1 MMKNYQNHAMTDAEA
16 RQALADACKQVET
29 NLPLYTYQCQNH
41 SSVNDI
47 YPGCANNQWTCGFW
61 PGEIWLAYEATG
73 TKNSRPP
80 PSFRWTA
87 LRTALPAR
95 WRWTTTIWAF
105 CTAPPAWQRGSWWAA
120 KRAKCRIVA
129 ADQLLTRYQPS
140 GRFLQAWGTMDDP
153 DNYRYIIDCML
164 NVPLLYWAAQVTG
177 SDHYREIAAAHTAT
191 TLANS
196 FRPDGSTYHT
206 FFMNPDGTPKGGRTC
221 QGYKDDSFWARGQAW
236 GVYGS
241 AIGYTYTHD
250 EKFLDVFRKAL
261 AFYLSRLPEDMIP
274 CWDMLFAPESG
285 EPRDSSSAAIVACG
299 LLEAAKYVDETEA
312 AQWRTLARQML
323 ASLAANYAVKP
334 GTLGSG
340 QLLHGTYS
348 KKSPYNTCTPEGVD
362 ECTSWGDYFYM
373 EALTRLTKDW
383 EMYW

>member
-1 MMKNYQNHAMTDAEA
+1 MMKTYQNHAMTDAEA

-41 SSVNDI
+41 SSVNNI

-73 TKNSRPP
+73 DEKFKTAALIQVDSFADRIARKVEVDHHDMGFLYSPTCVAAWKLVGSEKGKN
-80 PSFRWTA
+80 
-87 LRTALPAR
+87 
-95 WRWTTTIWAF
+95 
-105 CTAPPAWQRGSWWAA
+105 AA
-120 KRAKCRIVA
+120 IAA

-153 DNYRYIIDCML
+153 GNYRYIIDCML

-285 EPRDSSSAAIVACG
+285 ESLLGYDLYQRRYRAAGFLLGLHRGLRPAGSSQVCGRNRSCPVAHAGTADAGQPCRKLRSKARHPRLRPAA
-299 LLEAAKYVDETEA
+299 
-312 AQWRTLARQML
+312 ARHLQQK
-323 ASLAANYAVKP
+323 KP
-334 GTLGSG
+334 L
-340 QLLHGTYS
+340 QHLHPG
-348 KKSPYNTCTPEGVD
+348 GR
-362 ECTSWGDYFYM
+362 G
-373 EALTRLTKDW
+373 
-383 EMYW
+383 